1 MGSNN
6 MNIISTAFVTVLLAI
21 IFTGCAPQKT
31 AMRYGTCYGKSFNQ
45 LLESTELKPLF
56 NDIAME
62 LCSEPCVTEGG
73 GGILPSGQSE
83 ASPRCLPTANGKNDY
98 SVLITDFVDIQSFA
112 PASQGLLM
120 GELMRG
126 SLSSVCS
133 TKITQVEFAKFFN
146 LNEKGLVVLSRK
158 VSEIKKDDYDQTEAI
173 VGTYSYLN
181 NKIVIFA
188 RKINVVTGRISRMAT
203 REVDY
208 NCAGGSVS
216 HTVK

>member
-1 MGSNN
+1 
-6 MNIISTAFVTVLLAI
+6 MNIKITALVIALSGISLA
-21 IFTGCAPQKT
+21 GCAAHTPP
-31 AMRYGTCYGKSFNQ
+31 MRYSACYGKTFNQ

-56 NDIAME
+56 NDIARE
-62 LCSEPCVTEGG
+62 LCSEPCRNEDGTVSTK
-73 GGILPSGQSE
+73 SSE
-83 ASPRCLPTANGKNDY
+83 ISARCPAPKEKSNY
-98 SVLITDFVDIQSFA
+98 SVLITDFVDIQSFS

-120 GELMRG
+120 GEFMRG

-158 VSEIKKDDYDQTEAI
+158 VSEIKKDEYDQTEAI

-181 NKIVIFA
+181 NKIVIFV
-188 RKINVVTGRISRMAT
+188 RKINVVTGKISRMVT

-208 NCAGGSVS
+208 NCAGGSIS
-216 HTVK
+216 YTVK

>member
-1 MGSNN
+1 MGLNN
-6 MNIISTAFVTVLLAI
+6 MNINRALISVIFSAFFLS
-21 IFTGCAPQKT
+21 GCASQPAQ
-31 AMRYGTCYGKSFNQ
+31 ARFSACYGKSFNQ

-56 NDIAME
+56 NDIALE
-62 LCSEPCVTEGG
+62 LCTELCAAESSS
-73 GGILPSGQSE
+73 ISTEKPEKSS
-83 ASPRCLPTANGKNDY
+83 RCFPKPEKDY
-98 SVLITDFVDIQSFA
+98 SVLITDFVDIQSFT

-188 RKINVVTGRISRMAT
+188 RKINVITGKISKMVT
-203 REVDY
+203 REIDY

-216 HTVK
+216 YIVK

>member
-1 MGSNN
+1 MK
-6 MNIISTAFVTVLLAI
+6 IYLRTTTAILLALFI
-21 IFTGCAPQKT
+21 SGCATQSNV
-31 AMRYGTCYGKSFNQ
+31 ARRSACYGKTFNQ
-45 LLESTELKPLF
+45 LLESTDLKPLF
-56 NDIAME
+56 NEIARE
-62 LCSEPCVTEGG
+62 LCTEPCVSEVEA
-73 GGILPSGQSE
+73 ISSGTSE
-83 ASPRCLPTANGKNDY
+83 KEPRCSSANNKNEY
-98 SVLITDFVDIQSFA
+98 SVLITDFVDIQSFT

-158 VSEIKKDDYDQTEAI
+158 VSEIKKDEYDQTEAI
-173 VGTYSYLN
+173 VGTYSYLT

-188 RKINVVTGRISRMAT
+188 RKINVVTGKISRMVT

-216 HTVK
+216 YTVK

>member
-1 MGSNN
+1 MKNKS
-6 MNIISTAFVTVLLAI
+6 ITIAALFLSVVLA
-21 IFTGCAPQKT
+21 GCASQSS
-31 AMRYGTCYGKSFNQ
+31 AVRYGACYGKSFNQ

-56 NDIAME
+56 NEIARE
-62 LCSEPCVTEGG
+62 LCLESCAAGPGTA
-73 GGILPSGQSE
+73 SE
-83 ASPRCLPTANGKNDY
+83 AKPENKAWCSDANAKKDY
-98 SVLITDFVDIQSFA
+98 SVLVTDFVDIQTFN

-158 VSEIKKDDYDQTEAI
+158 VSEIKKDEYDQTEAI

-188 RKINVVTGRISRMAT
+188 RRINVVTGKISRMAM
-203 REVDY
+203 REIDY
-208 NCAGGSVS
+208 NCSYGSVS
-216 HTVK
+216 YAVK

>member
-1 MGSNN
+1 MK
-6 MNIISTAFVTVLLAI
+6 IHKTALAS
-21 IFTGCAPQKT
+21 IFLALCITGCANQNVAKRYSTCSGKT
-31 AMRYGTCYGKSFNQ
+31 FNQ

-56 NDIAME
+56 NEIARE
-62 LCSEPCVTEGG
+62 LCTEPCVTEGG
-73 GGILPSGQSE
+73 TTTENKP
-83 ASPRCLPTANGKNDY
+83 ACPAANDNNSH
-98 SVLITDFVDIQSFA
+98 SVLITDFVDIQSFT

-158 VSEIKKDDYDQTEAI
+158 VSEIKKDEYDQTEAI

-188 RKINVVTGRISRMAT
+188 RKINVVSGKISRMVT
-203 REVDY
+203 REIDY
-208 NCAGGSVS
+208 NCAGGTVS
-216 HTVK
+216 YTVN

>member
-1 MGSNN
+1 
-6 MNIISTAFVTVLLAI
+6 MNINFSAITSTLLVI
-21 IFTGCAPQKT
+21 ILSGCAAQNT
-31 AMRYGTCYGKSFNQ
+31 ATRFSACYGKTFNQ

-56 NDIAME
+56 NDIARE
-62 LCSEPCVTEGG
+62 LCTVPCVAE
-73 GGILPSGQSE
+73 SE
-83 ASPRCLPTANGKNDY
+83 AGAATADKSEKSLKCFTVNDKENY
-98 SVLITDFVDIQSFA
+98 SILVTDFVDIQSFS

-158 VSEIKKDDYDQTEAI
+158 VSEIKKDDYDQTEAV

-181 NKIVIFA
+181 NKIVLFA
-188 RKINVVTGRISRMAT
+188 RKINVVSGKISRMVT
-203 REVDY
+203 REIDY

-216 HTVK
+216 YIVK

>member
-1 MGSNN
+1 
-6 MNIISTAFVTVLLAI
+6 MNITFTTTASFFLALLL
-21 IFTGCAPQKT
+21 TGCVTQSTSA
-31 AMRYGTCYGKSFNQ
+31 RYSTCYGKSFNQ
-45 LLESTELKPLF
+45 LLESTDLKPLF
-56 NDIAME
+56 NDIARE
-62 LCSEPCVTEGG
+62 LCTEPCVTEGG
-73 GGILPSGQSE
+73 ISSTDSPEKPLKCS
-83 ASPRCLPTANGKNDY
+83 ASNSKKDY

-126 SLSSVCS
+126 SLSSVCG

-158 VSEIKKDDYDQTEAI
+158 VSEIKKDEYDQTEAI
-173 VGTYSYLN
+173 VGTYSYLS

-188 RKINVVTGRISRMAT
+188 RKINVVTGKISRMVT

-208 NCAGGSVS
+208 NCAGGSIS
-216 HTVK
+216 YSVK

>member
-1 MGSNN
+1 
-6 MNIISTAFVTVLLAI
+6 MNINKTALASILLAI
-21 IFTGCAPQKT
+21 FFTGCASQNT
-31 AMRYGTCYGKSFNQ
+31 AKRYSTCSGKSFNQ
-45 LLESTELKPLF
+45 LLESTDLKPLF
-56 NDIAME
+56 NDIARE
-62 LCSEPCVTEGG
+62 FCTEPSVTEGG
-73 GGILPSGQSE
+73 TTSE
-83 ASPRCLPTANGKNDY
+83 KRPKYPAANDTSSY
-98 SVLITDFVDIQSFA
+98 SVLITDFVDIQSFT

-158 VSEIKKDDYDQTEAI
+158 VSEIKKDEYDQTEAI

-181 NKIVIFA
+181 NKIVIFV
-188 RKINVVTGRISRMAT
+188 RKINVVSGKISRMVT

-208 NCAGGSVS
+208 NCIGGNVS
-216 HTVK
+216 YTVN

>member
-1 MGSNN
+1 MKT
-6 MNIISTAFVTVLLAI
+6 NINVIVAVLMAVTLS
-21 IFTGCAPQKT
+21 GCATQNP
-31 AMRYGTCYGKSFNQ
+31 ASRYSTCYGKTFNQ

-56 NDIAME
+56 NGIARE
-62 LCSEPCVTEGG
+62 LCSEQCSAGGSSPSDKSDKSKCV
-73 GGILPSGQSE
+73 
-83 ASPRCLPTANGKNDY
+83 AANEKSSY
-98 SVLITDFVDIQSFA
+98 SILITDFVDIQSFT

-126 SLSSVCS
+126 SLSSICS

-158 VSEIKKDDYDQTEAI
+158 VSEIKKDEYDQTEAI

-188 RKINVVTGRISRMAT
+188 RKINVVTGKISRMVT
-203 REVDY
+203 REIDY
-208 NCAGGSVS
+208 NCAGGNVS
-216 HTVK
+216 YTIK

>member
-1 MGSNN
+1 MRLGTIA
-6 MNIISTAFVTVLLAI
+6 MALL
-21 IFTGCAPQKT
+21 TLLLSGCASQSMV
-31 AMRYGTCYGKSFNQ
+31 ARFSTCYGKSFNQ
-45 LLESTELKPLF
+45 LLESTDLKPLF
-56 NDIAME
+56 NDIARE
-62 LCSEPCVTEGG
+62 LCTEPCRIEGTN
-73 GGILPSGQSE
+73 PSTNSSDNNFKCS
-83 ASPRCLPTANGKNDY
+83 AANDKNSY
-98 SVLITDFVDIQSFA
+98 SVLVTDFVDIQSFI

-158 VSEIKKDDYDQTEAI
+158 VSEIKKDEYDQTEAI

-188 RKINVVTGRISRMAT
+188 RKINVVTGKISRMVT

-208 NCAGGSVS
+208 NCSGGNVTY
-216 HTVK
+216 TVK

>member
-1 MGSNN
+1 
-6 MNIISTAFVTVLLAI
+6 MNIHKTALAS
-21 IFTGCAPQKT
+21 IFLALFITGCASQNMAK
-31 AMRYGTCYGKSFNQ
+31 RYSSCSGKSFNQ

-56 NDIAME
+56 NEIARE
-62 LCSEPCVTEGG
+62 LCTEPCVAEVG
-73 GGILPSGQSE
+73 
-83 ASPRCLPTANGKNDY
+83 TAAEKRAACSAANDNNSH
-98 SVLITDFVDIQSFA
+98 SVLITDFVDIQSFT

-158 VSEIKKDDYDQTEAI
+158 VSEIKKDEYDQTEAI

-188 RKINVVTGRISRMAT
+188 RKINVVSGKISRMVT
-203 REVDY
+203 REIDY
-208 NCAGGSVS
+208 NCAGGNVS
-216 HTVK
+216 YTIN

>member
-1 MGSNN
+1 MDIKTSVL
-6 MNIISTAFVTVLLAI
+6 ISALLVINLA
-21 IFTGCAPQKT
+21 GCAAHTPPT
-31 AMRYGTCYGKSFNQ
+31 RHSACYGKTFNQ
-45 LLESTELKPLF
+45 LLESTELKPIF
-56 NDIAME
+56 NDIARE
-62 LCSEPCVTEGG
+62 LCSEPCRNEDGTVAAA
-73 GGILPSGQSE
+73 SSE
-83 ASPRCLPTANGKNDY
+83 TDARCPAPKEKNGY
-98 SVLITDFVDIQSFA
+98 SILITDFVDIQSFS

-133 TKITQVEFAKFFN
+133 TQITQVEFAKFFN

-158 VSEIKKDDYDQTEAI
+158 VSEIKKDEYDQTEAI

-188 RKINVVTGRISRMAT
+188 RKINVVTGKISRMVT

-208 NCAGGSVS
+208 NCAGGAVS
-216 HTVK
+216 YAVK

>member
-1 MGSNN
+1 MKTNCSV
-6 MNIISTAFVTVLLAI
+6 IAALIFAIVL
-21 IFTGCAPQKT
+21 TGCSAPQST
-31 AMRYGTCYGKSFNQ
+31 VIRFSTCYGKSFNQ
-45 LLESTELKPLF
+45 LLESTDLKPLF
-56 NDIAME
+56 NDIARE
-62 LCSEPCVTEGG
+62 LCTDVCSPDGVLLANDKSGN
-73 GGILPSGQSE
+73 PS
-83 ASPRCLPTANGKNDY
+83 RCPTATDKNNY
-98 SVLITDFVDIQSFA
+98 SILVTDFVDIQSFT

-181 NKIVIFA
+181 NKIVVFA
-188 RKINVVTGRISRMAT
+188 RKISVVSGKISRMVT
-203 REVDY
+203 REIDY
-208 NCAGGSVS
+208 NCAGGNVS
-216 HTVK
+216 YTVK

>member
-1 MGSNN
+1 MRVS
-6 MNIISTAFVTVLLAI
+6 ICVIAPVLLAI
-21 IFTGCAPQKT
+21 LFAGCAQKNT
-31 AMRYGTCYGKSFNQ
+31 SLRFATCYGKSFNQ
-45 LLESTELKPLF
+45 LLESTDLKPLF
-56 NDIAME
+56 NGIALE
-62 LCSEPCVTEGG
+62 LCTEPCATDSVPLAAGQPDNKLKCPLANDKRG
-73 GGILPSGQSE
+73 YSIL
-83 ASPRCLPTANGKNDY
+83 
-98 SVLITDFVDIQSFA
+98 VTDFVDIQSFA

-158 VSEIKKDDYDQTEAI
+158 VSEIRKDDYDQNEAI

-188 RKINVVTGRISRMAT
+188 RRINVMTGNISRMVT
-203 REVDY
+203 REIDY
-208 NCAGGSVS
+208 NCAGSNVS
-216 HTVK
+216 YSTK

>member
-1 MGSNN
+1 MKINAWALVAVFFMIQLSGCAQQ
-6 MNIISTAFVTVLLAI
+6 STAVRFSA
-21 IFTGCAPQKT
+21 
-31 AMRYGTCYGKSFNQ
+31 CYGKTFNQ

-56 NDIAME
+56 NDIARE
-62 LCSEPCVTEGG
+62 LCSEPCAKD
-73 GGILPSGQSE
+73 SGALSVDKSE
-83 ASPRCLPTANGKNDY
+83 KNDKCLPANDKSSY
-98 SVLITDFVDIQSFA
+98 SILITDFVDIQSFT

-158 VSEIKKDDYDQTEAI
+158 VSEIKKDEYDQTEAI
-173 VGTYSYLN
+173 VGTYSYLS

-188 RKINVVTGRISRMAT
+188 RKINVVTGKISRMVT
-203 REVDY
+203 REIDY
-208 NCAGGSVS
+208 NCAGGNVS
-216 HTVK
+216 YTVK

>member
-1 MGSNN
+1 
-6 MNIISTAFVTVLLAI
+6 MNTFLRTTASILFALFIS
-21 IFTGCAPQKT
+21 GCAAQDNVARRSACNGKT
-31 AMRYGTCYGKSFNQ
+31 FNQ
-45 LLESTELKPLF
+45 LLESTDLKPLF
-56 NDIAME
+56 NEIASD
-62 LCSEPCVTEGG
+62 LCAAPCV
-73 GGILPSGQSE
+73 SGAEAVSSGKSE
-83 ASPRCLPTANGKNDY
+83 KESRCSPAKENDY
-98 SVLITDFVDIQSFA
+98 SVLITDFVDIQSFT

-158 VSEIKKDDYDQTEAI
+158 VSEIKKDEYDQTEAV
-173 VGTYSYLN
+173 VGTYSYLT

-188 RKINVVTGRISRMAT
+188 RKINVVTGKISRMVT

-216 HTVK
+216 YTVK

>member
-1 MGSNN
+1 MKI
-6 MNIISTAFVTVLLAI
+6 NIHTTTVASIFLALVL
-21 IFTGCAPQKT
+21 TGCASQNTAKRYNTCSGKT
-31 AMRYGTCYGKSFNQ
+31 FNQ
-45 LLESTELKPLF
+45 LLESTDLKPLF
-56 NDIAME
+56 NDIARE
-62 LCSEPCVTEGG
+62 LCTEPCATEGG
-73 GGILPSGQSE
+73 TTSE
-83 ASPRCLPTANGKNDY
+83 ERPKCSAANDKNSY
-98 SVLITDFVDIQSFA
+98 SVLITDFVDIQSFT

-146 LNEKGLVVLSRK
+146 LNAKGLVVLSRN
-158 VSEIKKDDYDQTEAI
+158 VSEIKKDEYDQPEAI

-188 RKINVVTGRISRMAT
+188 RKINVVSGKISRMVT

-208 NCAGGSVS
+208 NCAGGNVS
-216 HTVK
+216 YTIN

>member
-1 MGSNN
+1 
-6 MNIISTAFVTVLLAI
+6 MNIYKTAVAAACLTLVL
-21 IFTGCAPQKT
+21 TGCVSQNAVK
-31 AMRYGTCYGKSFNQ
+31 RYSTCSGKSFNQ

-56 NDIAME
+56 NDIARE
-62 LCSEPCVTEGG
+62 LCTEPCVGEDGTPTETRSKCSGG
-73 GGILPSGQSE
+73 NDS
-83 ASPRCLPTANGKNDY
+83 NDY

-158 VSEIKKDDYDQTEAI
+158 VSEIKKDEYDQTEAV

-181 NKIVIFA
+181 NKIVIFV
-188 RKINVVTGRISRMAT
+188 RKINVVSGKISRMVM

-208 NCAGGSVS
+208 NCAGGIVSYSV
-216 HTVK
+216 K

>member
-1 MGSNN
+1 MGSNK
-6 MNIISTAFVTVLLAI
+6 MNVYLSSIGSVLLAI
-21 IFTGCAPQKT
+21 FLSGCASQNT
-31 AMRYGTCYGKSFNQ
+31 AVRFSACYGKSFNQ

-56 NDIAME
+56 NDIARE
-62 LCSEPCVTEGG
+62 LCSEPCVSEGTPPPTEN
-73 GGILPSGQSE
+73 SDSN
-83 ASPRCLPTANGKNDY
+83 SRCLAAHENRSY
-98 SVLITDFVDIQSFA
+98 SVLVTDFVDIQSFT

-158 VSEIKKDDYDQTEAI
+158 VSEIKKDEYDQTEAI

-181 NKIVIFA
+181 NKVVIFA
-188 RKINVVTGRISRMAT
+188 RKINVVSGKISRMVT

-216 HTVK
+216 YTVK

>member
-1 MGSNN
+1 
-6 MNIISTAFVTVLLAI
+6 MNINLSAIAPVLLVL
-21 IFTGCAPQKT
+21 FLSGCAPQNKSL
-31 AMRYGTCYGKSFNQ
+31 RFSTCYGKSFNQ

-56 NDIAME
+56 NDIARE
-62 LCSEPCVTEGG
+62 LCTVPCVTEGAP
-73 GGILPSGQSE
+73 LSADKSDK
-83 ASPRCLPTANGKNDY
+83 SSRCFAANDKNNY
-98 SVLITDFVDIQSFA
+98 SVLITDFVDIQSFT

-158 VSEIKKDDYDQTEAI
+158 VSEIKKDEYDQTEAI

-188 RKINVVTGRISRMAT
+188 RKINVVSGKISRMVT

-216 HTVK
+216 YIVK

>member
-1 MGSNN
+1 MGSNKMHIN
-6 MNIISTAFVTVLLAI
+6 FISVASLILAFFLA
-21 IFTGCAPQKT
+21 GCASNNS
-31 AMRYGTCYGKSFNQ
+31 AMRFGACYGKSFNQ
-45 LLESTELKPLF
+45 LLESTDLKPLF
-56 NDIAME
+56 NDIARE
-62 LCSEPCVTEGG
+62 LCTEPCVTEA
-73 GGILPSGQSE
+73 ITLFKEDSE
-83 ASPRCLPTANGKNDY
+83 KNNRCLPTNEKQSY
-98 SVLITDFVDIQSFA
+98 SVLVTDFVDIQSFT

-158 VSEIKKDDYDQTEAI
+158 VSEIKNDEYDQTEAI

-188 RKINVVTGRISRMAT
+188 RKINVVSGKISRMVT

-208 NCAGGSVS
+208 NCAGGNVS
-216 HTVK
+216 YTIK

>member
-1 MGSNN
+1 
-6 MNIISTAFVTVLLAI
+6 MNINLSAAASLFLAMCLAGCVPQSTAV
-21 IFTGCAPQKT
+21 
-31 AMRYGTCYGKSFNQ
+31 RYSSCYGKSFNQ
-45 LLESTELKPLF
+45 LLESTDLKPLF
-56 NDIAME
+56 NNIARE
-62 LCSEPCVTEGG
+62 LCTQPPGT
-73 GGILPSGQSE
+73 QSVDVSTDPV
-83 ASPRCLPTANGKNDY
+83 AKSVRGATDNDKKEY
-98 SVLITDFVDIQSFA
+98 SILITDFVDIQSFT

-126 SLSSVCS
+126 SLSSVCG

-158 VSEIKKDDYDQTEAI
+158 VSEIKKDEYDQTEAI

-188 RKINVVTGRISRMAT
+188 RKINVVTGKISRMVT
-203 REVDY
+203 RELDY

-216 HTVK
+216 YTTK

>member
-1 MGSNN
+1 MRNN
-6 MNIISTAFVTVLLAI
+6 LSAIVAVILAVTL
-21 IFTGCAPQKT
+21 TGCAAQNT
-31 AMRYGTCYGKSFNQ
+31 AARFSTCYGKTFNQ
-45 LLESTELKPLF
+45 LLESTNLKPLF
-56 NDIAME
+56 NDISRE
-62 LCSEPCVTEGG
+62 LCSDKCTAEGVSTSADN
-73 GGILPSGQSE
+73 PNADSCSV
-83 ASPRCLPTANGKNDY
+83 ANDKNSY
-98 SVLITDFVDIQSFA
+98 SILITDFVDIQTFT

-126 SLSSVCS
+126 SLSSICS

-188 RKINVVTGRISRMAT
+188 RKINVITGKISRMVT

-208 NCAGGSVS
+208 NCSGGIVNY
-216 HTVK
+216 TVK